1 MKPDKNHQ
9 LKVNSDKPQQNENKE
24 KQLKTPQL
32 KVHTGLRMGY
42 CVWDPNCEKYWCYD

>member
-9 LKVNSDKPQQNENKE
+9 MKVNSDKPQQNENKE

-32 KVHTGLRMGY
+32 KVQTGLRMGY
-42 CVWDPNCEKYWCYD
+42 CVWDPNCEKYWCY